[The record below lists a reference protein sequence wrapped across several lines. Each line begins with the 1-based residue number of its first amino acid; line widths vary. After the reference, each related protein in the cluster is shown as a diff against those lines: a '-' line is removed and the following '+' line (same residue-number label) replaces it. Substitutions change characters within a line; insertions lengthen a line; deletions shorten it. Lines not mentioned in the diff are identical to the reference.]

1 MPAPTPPITTSPEPC
16 MLNSGIIPPS
26 AVKLS
31 CMPLTA
37 PHEAAVVT
45 TANSAVCA
53 MPKRTSL
60 PSILR
65 PAAPRLWRIG
75 LPAASCQ

>member
-1 MPAPTPPITTSPEPC
+1 M
-16 MLNSGIIPPS
+16 PPS

-37 PHEAAVVT
+37 PHDAAVVT
-45 TANSAVCA
+45 TANNADAAV
-53 MPKRTSL
+53 PKRTSL
-60 PSILR
+60 PSMLP
-65 PAAPRLWRIG
+65 PATPMWWRIG